1 MQSSEADAERQDV
14 FSRYDGWGA
23 YDDDDMDI
31 PPTEYRKF
39 KRLANEM
46 FLSVDHSSETA
57 AEDLTWKRKHIFEL
71 KHGDKYKGFPQMGN
85 FATASRR

>member
-57 AEDLTWKRKHIFEL
+57 AEDLT
-71 KHGDKYKGFPQMGN
+71 
-85 FATASRR
+85 

>member
-1 MQSSEADAERQDV
+1 
-14 FSRYDGWGA
+14 
-23 YDDDDMDI
+23 MDI

-57 AEDLTWKRKHIFEL
+57 AEDLKRKHIFEL
-71 KHGDKYKGFPQMGN
+71 KHGNKYKGFPI
-85 FATASRR
+85 AAEADVIPVLAR

>member
-1 MQSSEADAERQDV
+1 MFV
-14 FSRYDGWGA
+14 

-57 AEDLTWKRKHIFEL
+57 AEDLT
-71 KHGDKYKGFPQMGN
+71 
-85 FATASRR
+85 